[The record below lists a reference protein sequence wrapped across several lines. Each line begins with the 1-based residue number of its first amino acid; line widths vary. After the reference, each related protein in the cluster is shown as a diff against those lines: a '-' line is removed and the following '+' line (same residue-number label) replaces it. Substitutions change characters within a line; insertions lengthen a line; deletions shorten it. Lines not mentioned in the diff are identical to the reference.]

1 MLRSWASALSSTGT
15 SPAGEVVQSLIGVV
29 PSISTRMPTLPP
41 ARASVPRP
49 GARDKAII
57 SAMPTLE
64 RVALGF
70 RAHSGW
76 AALVALGGPPT
87 APVVAAR
94 ARLPLCDGSFPRQP
108 YHAAENLPA
117 AKARALVG
125 RSLETAHASRARP
138 LASAVR
144 DRRAAGQDVAG
155 AGLLLG
161 AGRPLPGEL
170 PAILGSHPLIHTAE
184 GEMYREALRSA
195 CEHAGVAVVGLRE
208 REIEASSRRALKLA
222 PDALRARVAAL
233 GKPLGPPWT
242 QDQKLASLAAWLVL
256 TGAKN

>member
-1 MLRSWASALSSTGT
+1 
-15 SPAGEVVQSLIGVV
+15 
-29 PSISTRMPTLPP
+29 
-41 ARASVPRP
+41 
-49 GARDKAII
+49 
-57 SAMPTLE
+57 MPTLE

-76 AALVALGGPPT
+76 AALVALVGPPT

-94 ARLPLCDGSFPRQP
+94 ARLALCDGSFPRQP

-117 AKARALVG
+117 AKARALVQ
-125 RSLETAHASRARP
+125 RSLETAHRLAREAV
-138 LASAVR
+138 ASAVS
-144 DRRAAGQDVAG
+144 DRRAVGQDVAG

-184 GEMYREALRSA
+184 GEMYRGVLRAA

-208 REIEASSRRALKLA
+208 REIEARAAELLKLA
-222 PDALRARVAAL
+222 PEALRARVAAL

-256 TGAKN
+256 TGAQN